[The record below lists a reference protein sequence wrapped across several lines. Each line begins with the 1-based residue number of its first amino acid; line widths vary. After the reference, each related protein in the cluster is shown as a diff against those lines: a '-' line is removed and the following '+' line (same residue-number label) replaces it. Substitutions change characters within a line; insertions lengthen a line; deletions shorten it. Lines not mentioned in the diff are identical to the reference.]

1 MLQVPPYILPAPEG
15 VFVALWSGIA
25 VSPASPLGYYLPLW
39 STLSNALLGFLI
51 GASLG
56 LVIGSLMAEF
66 RPVETA
72 LMPYAFAL
80 QSLPKVA
87 IAPLIVIW
95 CGFGDGSKV
104 AMAALLAFFPMLV
117 NSFAG
122 MRSADIERIELMKA
136 LSASRLETYRL
147 VKLPSAA
154 PYIFAGLDMGIVYAL
169 LGTIVA
175 EFLGAQEGMGVVIT
189 KAQAVTDVAG
199 VFAVLDHSRRHRH
212 RVASHRAL
220 DPALTDPLGRSRT
233 TLRERKQ
240 MINRR
245 KVVQGHRRN
254 GACAW
259 RCRRSCARRS
269 CARSGWRFGIKS
281 VNPIIINILISEQLG
296 YTKEEGL
303 QFTPVALGTNSNA
316 QIAVDK
322 GDVEF
327 AVGTPSFQFPLFAK
341 GQLPPIVNYY
351 EYTYPYKWDVA
362 VKPES
367 GIQKYEDL
375 KGKKIGVSDLGTTD
389 YPVTRAVLQ
398 NIGIDPDKDVTWTA
412 VGAGVSAGVALQR
425 GVIDALAY
433 FDTGFGQID
442 AAGIAMRMLPRPANV
457 PLIGGLFIS
466 AMANFLKDNRK
477 ICDRLRPRRQ
487 QGVGIPAGQSR
498 GRRPR
503 LPQALSRNRAA
514 RRQRGRRGQ
523 VDPVRREPAHPALPA
538 ALPQHQDGL
547 HPRGSS

>member
-1 MLQVPPYILPAPEG
+1 MTDIPHEPSALDLVAASAANAQSRRRRARLTNVGIGIAGFLALLLIWKLLVAVLQVPAYILPAPEG

-25 VSPASPLGYYLPLW
+25 VSPASALGYYLPLW
-39 STLSNALLGFLI
+39 STLSNALFGFLI

-136 LSASRLETYRL
+136 LSATRLETYRL

-199 VFAVLDHSRRHRH
+199 VFAVLTILG
-212 RVASHRAL
+212 VTGIALASHRAL
-220 DPALTDPLGRSRT
+220 DAAFTDPLGRSRT
-233 TLRERKQ
+233 TLGRETNDQSPQGGEGNWRDRARACNAVGGLRAQELRKIR
-240 MINRR
+240 M
-245 KVVQGHRRN
+245 G
-254 GACAW
+254 
-259 RCRRSCARRS
+259 
-269 CARSGWRFGIKS
+269 FGIKS
-281 VNPIIINILISEQLG
+281 VNPIVINILISEQLG

-303 QFTPVALGTNSNA
+303 QFTPAALGTNANV
-316 QIAVDK
+316 QIALDK
-322 GDVEF
+322 GDIEF
-327 AVGTPSFQFPLFAK
+327 GVGTPS
-341 GQLPPIVNYY
+341 LPVP
-351 EYTYPYKWDVA
+351 A
-362 VKPES
+362 VRQGP
-367 GIQKYEDL
+367 
-375 KGKKIGVSDLGTTD
+375 
-389 YPVTRAVLQ
+389 A
-398 NIGIDPDKDVTWTA
+398 
-412 VGAGVSAGVALQR
+412 SA
-425 GVIDALAY
+425 
-433 FDTGFGQID
+433 
-442 AAGIAMRMLPRPANV
+442 
-457 PLIGGLFIS
+457 
-466 AMANFLKDNRK
+466 
-477 ICDRLRPRRQ
+477 DRELLR
-487 QGVGIPAGQSR
+487 IH
-498 GRRPR
+498 
-503 LPQALSRNRAA
+503 LS
-514 RRQRGRRGQ
+514 
-523 VDPVRREPAHPALPA
+523 L
-538 ALPQHQDGL
+538 
-547 HPRGSS
+547 